1 MDRNSIIGFIL
12 LILLFTVWMQV
23 NNSNS
28 QKELI
33 EKKRQDS
40 IALAQKHKSLPAND
54 TLVASQD
61 TSVKS
66 DSTKLNIGGPEQ
78 TEVLENNLMQV
89 TITNKGAKIKEVWLK
104 EYKTSA
110 EDSNYHEVRR
120 PLKLFNTPTDQLSY
134 TIPTGNG
141 SSIQTG
147 QLPAHIEKSGN
158 TVVLKTPLPNGT
170 TLEQSYT
177 LSDKQYTLSYESKIT
192 GAGNVSGPV
201 QMHWDYTLH
210 RLEKNHDYEKT
221 YATIFYKSP
230 NENPDNV
237 SYTKSTTE
245 DITAAQKLQWVSDVN
260 QFFNTTLIPATPFE
274 SAKLSITVAETQD
287 TFLKK
292 TANLLT
298 LPQTF
303 GTGVPFKMY
312 IYSGPNDFKVL
323 RSWDNGMEDLVQYGS
338 SIMGTINR
346 WIVRPIFL
354 FLGKFV
360 SNPGLIIFLLTLFVK
375 LALFP
380 LTYKMIHSQS
390 KMSALKPQLDKL
402 KEKHGK
408 DQQQMQMET
417 MKLYR
422 EFGVNPLGGC
432 LPMVLQMPIWF
443 ALYRFFPAALEFRQA
458 PFLWAT
464 DLSSY
469 DAFMTFQTK
478 IPMLGHHL
486 SLFTVLWVSTTLLY
500 TWYNFKKVDM
510 TSTMNNPM
518 MKYMQYIMPVMFLFF
533 FNSYASGLTV
543 YLVFSNVINIAQTII
558 TKNYLIDQAK
568 IEKQLHSFKQKPKK
582 KGGFQE
588 RLNQMMQEQQRLAE
602 QRKKQGK

>member
-23 NNSNS
+23 NNSNH
-28 QKELI
+28 QKDIL
-33 EKKRQDS
+33 EKKKQDS
-40 IALAQKHKSLPAND
+40 IALAQKAKAIPGTD
-54 TLVASQD
+54 TVTLSKDSASHID
-61 TSVKS
+61 TSVIKVS
-66 DSTKLNIGGPEQ
+66 GPEQ
-78 TEVLENNLMQV
+78 TEVLENELMRV
-89 TITNKGAKIKEVWLK
+89 TFTNKGAKIKEVWLK
-104 EYKTSA
+104 KYKTSA
-110 EDSNYHEVRR
+110 EDSSFKEVRKA
-120 PLKLFNTPTDQLSY
+120 LKLFNAPTDQFSY
-134 TIPTGNG
+134 EISAGNG
-141 SSIQTG
+141 SSLKSG
-147 QLPAHIEKSGN
+147 QLTAQIQKEGN
-158 TVVLKTPLPNGT
+158 QIHFKTPLDNGT
-170 TLEQSYT
+170 VLEQTYS
-177 LSDKQYTLSYESKIT
+177 LGDKDYALNYESKISGST
-192 GAGNVSGPV
+192 SAGVV
-201 QMHWDYTLH
+201 QLHWDYTIQK
-210 RLEKNHDYEKT
+210 LEKNDKYEKT

-230 NENPDNV
+230 GENPDNL

-245 DITAAQKLQWVSDVN
+245 DISTSQKVQWVSDVN
-260 QFFNTTLIPATPFE
+260 QFFNTTLVPATPFE
-274 SAKLSITVAETQD
+274 SAKLSIAVGEEKD

-292 TANLLT
+292 TTNILT

-303 GTGVPFKMY
+303 SSGTPFKMT
-312 IYSGPNDFKVL
+312 IYSGPNDFKIL
-323 RSWDNGMEDLVQYGS
+323 RGYDNGMEDLVQYGS

-346 WIVRPIFL
+346 WIVRPIFI
-354 FLGKFV
+354 FLGKFIA
-360 SNPGLIIFLLTLFVK
+360 NPGLIIFLLTLFVK

-390 KMSALKPQLDKL
+390 KMAALKPQLDKL

-432 LPMVLQMPIWF
+432 MPMLLQMPIWF

-469 DAFMTFQTK
+469 DAFMTFPVQ
-478 IPMLGHHL
+478 IPLFGHHL
-486 SLFTVLWVSTTLLY
+486 SLFTILWTATTLLY

-543 YLVFSNVINIAQTII
+543 YLVFSNIINIAQTII
-558 TKNYLIDQAK
+558 TKNYLINQDK

-588 RLNQMMQEQQRLAE
+588 RLNTMMQEQQRLAE
-602 QRKKQGK
+602 QRKKQSK